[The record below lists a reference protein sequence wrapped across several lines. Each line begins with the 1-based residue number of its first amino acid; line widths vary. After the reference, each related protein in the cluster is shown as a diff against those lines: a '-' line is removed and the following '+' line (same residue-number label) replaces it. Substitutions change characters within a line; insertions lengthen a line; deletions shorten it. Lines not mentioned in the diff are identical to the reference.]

1 VQAAAGRRP
10 HIGAGDRAEPIAPRG
25 RTIVPWVTAATGETS
40 DTVDIRLGVGLA
52 LVARQTNLAGES
64 APHAAPLD
72 LLLASLGACTAITLR
87 QYAAARD
94 WPLEAVEVDLN
105 IVSWQRSKRVERI
118 LSIQGALGQDQREAL
133 LAAADQSPVTLL
145 IRPGLLIHTDLA

>member
-1 VQAAAGRRP
+1 VS
-10 HIGAGDRAEPIAPRG
+10 
-25 RTIVPWVTAATGETS
+25 WVTAAIGEAL
-40 DTVDIRLGVGLA
+40 DTVDIRVGVGLA
-52 LVARQTNLAGES
+52 LVAGQPGPAGGS
-64 APHAAPLD
+64 ARGPAPFD

-87 QYAAARD
+87 QYAAARG

-118 LSIQGALGQDQREAL
+118 LSVQGALDLEQREAL

-145 IRPGLLIHTDLA
+145 LRPGLPINTELA